1 MIVYLDV
8 GGKLEKCHLTNERD
22 GSLLAELAEFSAR
35 SIWNMDDLESLRA
48 IRKGI
53 SQMIAESGN
62 YKVVG

>member
-22 GSLLAELAEFSAR
+22 AFLLAEVKEFSDR
-35 SIWNMDDLESLRA
+35 SIWNLDDLESLRA

-53 SQMIAESGN
+53 AQMIVESGK